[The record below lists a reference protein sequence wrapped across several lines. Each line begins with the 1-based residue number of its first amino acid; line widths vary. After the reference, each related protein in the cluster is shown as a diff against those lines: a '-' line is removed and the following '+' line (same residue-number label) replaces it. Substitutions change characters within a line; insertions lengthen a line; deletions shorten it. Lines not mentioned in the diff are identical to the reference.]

1 MTVTFRNECNLLS
14 PFVFLSVFALKI
26 LGAEAIFAPINNPMF
41 EAFIERN
48 ARIARSNQVLI
59 ALRLFFATVSLA
71 VLIMREQDVM
81 NAGKSE
87 GPLYFRPPGFL
98 TIIVLFLTIVYLLLA
113 QTVKSQPRVAARL
126 AALQIFVDIA
136 LITGL
141 VWKTGGIDS
150 QFVMLYLISICSAGF
165 VLKWNASIVAA
176 IISSILYSG
185 VAIAYSVGAVP
196 EEIRNDPTKFQD
208 LRGALTGLSF
218 LRFLLL
224 PIFAF
229 ISAGIIS
236 GTISKRLVAASLMRD
251 DILEGIG
258 KGILMLDSR
267 RCIVYHNRE
276 FTRLLGIDAKLP
288 PVGLARVL
296 GDGIDRQAI
305 EVLKNNAPNQME
317 ILHTR
322 SDGKS
327 IPIMVRINPI
337 AELDGGEPHGL
348 IIALDDI
355 TVEKKMAEFAKHRQ
369 RIETM
374 GQLSATIAHEIR
386 NPLASIR
393 GAVQEIVRA
402 LDVPENKKILLEI
415 VLSESDRLDQ
425 IITDFLHFAR
435 MRPPGLVRTDM
446 KRVLSDVRYLL
457 TSRPESRDVQ
467 ISVAGETGDP
477 IAVDPEQ
484 LRQLLLNLGLN
495 ALQAMEGGTRK
506 QLRIH
511 ATRQSHTPMNSGYDA
526 TRLMDR
532 LDRPAIVVAV
542 EDSGAGMTPEILRQ
556 VFEPFF
562 TTKPA
567 GTGLGLAIVE
577 RIVHQHDGMIA
588 VESSPGR
595 GTTIKIWL
603 PADLKVG
610 AVMGDPAPAV
620 VL

>member
-1 MTVTFRNECNLLS
+1 
-14 PFVFLSVFALKI
+14 
-26 LGAEAIFAPINNPMF
+26 MF

-59 ALRLFFATVSLA
+59 ALRLIFATVSLA
-71 VLIMREQDVM
+71 VLIMRERES
-81 NAGKSE
+81 AGILLNE
-87 GPLYFRPPGFL
+87 VPLYYRPPGFL
-98 TIIVLFLTIVYLLLA
+98 TIIVLALTIGYLLLVRLLKFKPRIAA
-113 QTVKSQPRVAARL
+113 QL
-126 AALQIFVDIA
+126 AALQIFVDIL

-141 VWKTGGIDS
+141 IWKTGGVDS
-150 QFVMLYLISICSAGF
+150 EFVMLYLISICSAGF

-176 IISSILYSG
+176 IVSSILYSG
-185 VAIAYSVGAVP
+185 VAISYSVGFVP
-196 EEIRNDPTKFQD
+196 EEIRSDPQKLLNVQH
-208 LRGALTGLSF
+208 ALTGLAF

-229 ISAGIIS
+229 VTAGVIA
-236 GTISKRLVAASLMRD
+236 GAISKKLVAASLMRD

-267 RCIVYHNRE
+267 RMIVYHNQE
-276 FTRLLGIDAKLP
+276 FTRLLGIEHKLP
-288 PVGLARVL
+288 KVSLARVL
-296 GDGIDRQAI
+296 GDGIDKQAQ
-305 EVLKNNAPNQME
+305 EVLRTNKPNQME
-317 ILHTR
+317 ISHKGA
-322 SDGKS
+322 DGKT
-327 IPIMVRINPI
+327 IPIMVRVNPI
-337 AELDGGEPHGL
+337 AELDGSEPHGL

-355 TVEKKMAEFAKHRQ
+355 TAEKKMAEFAKQKQ

-374 GQLSATIAHEIR
+374 GHISATIAHEIR

-402 LDVPENKKILLEI
+402 LDLPENKKILLEI

-435 MRPPGLVRTDM
+435 MRPPGLIKTDI

-467 ISVAGETGDP
+467 ITVSGEPGDP

-495 ALQAMEGGTRK
+495 ALQAMEGCSRK

-511 ATRQSHTPMNSGYDA
+511 AVRVMSTPADCGYDSS
-526 TRLMDR
+526 RLNDR
-532 LDRPAIVVAV
+532 VSRPAIIVSV
-542 EDSGAGMTPEILRQ
+542 EDSGAGMSPAVLKQ

-577 RIVHQHDGMIA
+577 RIVNSHDGMIA
-588 VESSPGR
+588 VDSLEGK
-595 GTTIKIWL
+595 GTTVKIWL

-610 AVMGDPAPAV
+610 AIMGDPAPAV

>member
-1 MTVTFRNECNLLS
+1 V
-14 PFVFLSVFALKI
+14 
-26 LGAEAIFAPINNPMF
+26 F

-59 ALRLFFATVSLA
+59 ALRLFFATVALA
-71 VLIMREQDVM
+71 VLIMRERAAILTSEIDV
-81 NAGKSE
+81 
-87 GPLYFRPPGFL
+87 PLYFRPPGFL
-98 TIIVLFLTIVYLLLA
+98 TIIVLILTVIYLLLVRV
-113 QTVKSQPRVAARL
+113 VKIQPHVAAKL
-126 AALQIFVDIA
+126 AAIQIFVDIL

-141 VWKTGGIDS
+141 VWKTGGVNSEFI
-150 QFVMLYLISICSAGF
+150 MLYLISICSAGF

-176 IISSILYSG
+176 IVASILYSG
-185 VAIAYSVGAVP
+185 VAIAYSIGIVP
-196 EEIRNDPTKFQD
+196 GEIRSDPLK
-208 LRGALTGLSF
+208 LREVQHALTGLAF

-229 ISAGIIS
+229 VTAGVIA

-267 RCIVYHNRE
+267 RMIVYHNQE
-276 FTRLLGIDAKLP
+276 FTRLLGIDDKLP
-288 PVGLARVL
+288 KVSLARVL
-296 GDGIDRQAI
+296 GEGIDKQAL
-305 EVLKNNAPNQME
+305 EVLKTNKPNRME
-317 ILHTR
+317 ISHKLP
-322 SDGKS
+322 DGKV
-327 IPIMVRINPI
+327 IPIMVRVNPI

-355 TVEKKMAEFAKHRQ
+355 TVEKKMAEFAKQKQ

-374 GQLSATIAHEIR
+374 GHISATIAHEIR

-402 LDVPENKKILLEI
+402 LELPENKKILLEI

-435 MRPPGLVRTDM
+435 MRPPGLIKTDM
-446 KRVLSDVRYLL
+446 KRVFSDVRYLL
-457 TSRPESRDVQ
+457 TSRPESRDIQ
-467 ISVAGETGDP
+467 ILVTGDP
-477 IAVDPEQ
+477 GDMIAIDPEQ
-484 LRQLLLNLGLN
+484 MRQLLLNLGLN
-495 ALQAMEGGTRK
+495 ALQAMETSSRK

-511 ATRQSHTPMNSGYDA
+511 AQRVSSTPLDSGFDSN
-526 TRLMDR
+526 RLSDR
-532 LDRPAIVVAV
+532 TNRPAIIVSIS
-542 EDSGAGMTPEILRQ
+542 DSGEGMTPAVLKQ

-562 TTKPA
+562 TTKAA
-567 GTGLGLAIVE
+567 GTGLGLAICE
-577 RIVHQHDGMIA
+577 RIVHSHDGMIA
-588 VESSPGR
+588 VQSAEGQ
-595 GTTIKIWL
+595 GTTVSIWL

-610 AVMGDPAPAV
+610 AIMADPAPAV

>member
-1 MTVTFRNECNLLS
+1 
-14 PFVFLSVFALKI
+14 
-26 LGAEAIFAPINNPMF
+26 MF

-59 ALRLFFATVSLA
+59 ALRLLFATVSLI
-71 VLIMREQDVM
+71 VLIMREQDVL
-81 NAGKSE
+81 NTVQGE
-87 GPLYFRPPGFL
+87 TPLYFRPPGFL
-98 TIIVLFLTIVYLLLA
+98 TITVLVLTIAYLLLVRIA
-113 QTVKSQPRVAARL
+113 KAQPRLAAQL
-126 AALQIFVDIA
+126 AALQIFVDIL

-165 VLKWNASIVAA
+165 VLKWNASIIAA
-176 IISSILYSG
+176 IVSAIFFSG
-185 VAIAYSVGAVP
+185 VAIAYSIGVVP
-196 EEIRNDPTKFQD
+196 SEIKDDALKFQNVTS
-208 LRGALTGLSF
+208 ALTGLAF
-218 LRFLLL
+218 LRFLLI

-229 ISAGIIS
+229 ISAGVIA

-258 KGILMLDSR
+258 KGILMLDRR

-276 FTRLLGIDAKLP
+276 FTRLLGIDSKLP
-288 PVGLARVL
+288 PYGLARVL
-296 GDGIDRQAI
+296 GDGIDKQAQ
-305 EVLKNNAPNQME
+305 EVLKSNMPNQME
-317 ILHTR
+317 ILHKR
-322 SDGKS
+322 SDGKN

-355 TVEKKMAEFAKHRQ
+355 TTEKKMAEFNKQRQ

-374 GQLSATIAHEIR
+374 GHLSATIAHEIR

-457 TSRPESRDVQ
+457 QSRPESRDVQ
-467 ISVAGETGDP
+467 IVVSGETGEP
-477 IAVDPEQ
+477 LALDPEQ

-495 ALQAMEGGTRK
+495 ALQAMEGCPRK
-506 QLRIH
+506 QLQIRSSRVLSLH
-511 ATRQSHTPMNSGYDA
+511 ANSGYDA
-526 TRLMDR
+526 TRFQDR
-532 LDRPAIVVAV
+532 QDRPAIILEI
-542 EDSGAGMTPEILRQ
+542 EDSGEGMSPAVLQQ

-567 GTGLGLAIVE
+567 GTGLGLAICE
-577 RIVHQHDGMIA
+577 RIVNAHDGMIA
-588 VESSPGR
+588 VESTQGK
-595 GTTIKIWL
+595 GTTVRIWL

-610 AVMGDPAPAV
+610 AIMGDPAPAV